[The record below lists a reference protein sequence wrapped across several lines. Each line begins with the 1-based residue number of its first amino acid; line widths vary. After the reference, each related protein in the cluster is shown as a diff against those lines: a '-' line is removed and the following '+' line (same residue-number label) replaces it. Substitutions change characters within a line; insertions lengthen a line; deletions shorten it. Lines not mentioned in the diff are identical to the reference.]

1 MILDLQLIRYAADAL
16 CVESLLNG
24 GLYLTYEQYLPNE
37 AKQAMDPPGY
47 MNQTLKDVTIGR

>member
-1 MILDLQLIRYAADAL
+1 MILDFQLIRCAP

-24 GLYLTYEQYLPNE
+24 GLYLTYEQYLSNE

-47 MNQTLKDVTIGR
+47 MFQTLKDMTIGR